1 MKERAIS
8 AVNETCNILGKNKK
22 IMTYHLILIKT
33 ELLVDFDFQYSLHLV
48 HAKMVQKEVTNHNY
62 NIFMV
67 I

>member
-1 MKERAIS
+1 
-8 AVNETCNILGKNKK
+8 
-22 IMTYHLILIKT
+22 MTYHLILIKT

-48 HAKMVQKEVTNHNY
+48 HAKTVQKEVTNHNY